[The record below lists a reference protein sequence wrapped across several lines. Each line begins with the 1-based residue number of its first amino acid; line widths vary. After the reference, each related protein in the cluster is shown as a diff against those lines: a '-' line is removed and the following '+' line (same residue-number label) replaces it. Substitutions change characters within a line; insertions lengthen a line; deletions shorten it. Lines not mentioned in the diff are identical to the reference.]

1 MRYGFRLNTDIF
13 ETNIVNL
20 SLVIGVVVTVVG
32 EAIEDVLTQRK
43 QKIQLIFQAIDKE
56 VDSARLNW
64 DEANMMLEIAR
75 IRSETIRIQSKKIIQ
90 ERDIQ
95 EHEQLKNQLVLLQI
109 KTMQSIQSD
118 RRQKLRIAA
127 QEIIRLRFTKVKGT
141 LLKSFA
147 INYNLNRYIRHKKMN
162 QIFHKN
168 IGTIG

>member
-32 EAIEDVLTQRK
+32 EAVEDTMARRK
-43 QKIQLIFQAIDKE
+43 RKIQLIFQTIDKE

-64 DEANMMLEIAR
+64 DEAKTMLEIAR
-75 IRSETIRIQSKKIIQ
+75 IRSERIRRQSKEMIR

-95 EHEQLKNQLVLLQI
+95 ENEQLKDQLVLLQT
-109 KTMQSIQSD
+109 KTRQSIQFN

-127 QEIIRLRFTKVKGT
+127 QEIICLRFTKVKRT
-141 LLKSFA
+141 LLETFTTDH
-147 INYNLNRYIRHKKMN
+147 NPNRYTQHRKVN
-162 QIFHKN
+162 QIFYKN
-168 IGTIG
+168 MGNIS

>member
-32 EAIEDVLTQRK
+32 EAVEDVLTQRK

-95 EHEQLKNQLVLLQI
+95 EYEQLKNQLVLLQI

-147 INYNLNRYIRHKKMN
+147 IDHNSNRYAQHKKVN

>member
-13 ETNIVNL
+13 ETNIINL
-20 SLVIGVVVTVVG
+20 SLVIRVVVTVVS
-32 EAIEDVLTQRK
+32 ETIEDILTQRK

-147 INYNLNRYIRHKKMN
+147 TDHNSNRYAQHRKVN

>member
-32 EAIEDVLTQRK
+32 EAVEDVLTQRK

-64 DEANMMLEIAR
+64 DKANMMLEIAR

-147 INYNLNRYIRHKKMN
+147 TDHNSNRYIRHKKVN